1 MKPEGSAMRHA
12 AIIGWG
18 DYTPPAVLSN
28 DDLASVIDTTDE
40 WITTRSGIK
49 ERRISHVSNSDMAT
63 AAARKALAAADLE
76 CADMDLIIVATCS
89 PDRAVPSVAAYVQR
103 ELGGLGATMDLNAA
117 CSGFLYGLSVANG
130 MIAAGTVDK
139 ALIIGAERL
148 SSFLDLQDRSTAV
161 LFGDGAGA
169 VVVEATD
176 GPEGVLSSNL
186 HSDGALTE
194 ILTIRGAGTEGIFD
208 EEIPT
213 TVDMEGREV
222 FRNAVTRMGEGSVVA
237 IENAGLDVDDIDVL
251 ISHQANIR
259 IIDATARRLNLD
271 PDNVYTNIHAYGNT
285 SAASIPIALS
295 EALDQGA
302 IKPGDIVAFA
312 AFGGGLT
319 WGAAVVRWGD
329 RVERLGTA
337 DSGLP
342 GTDKTGLELLADRVQ
357 GLGLA

>member
-1 MKPEGSAMRHA
+1 MRRA

-28 DDLASVIDTTDE
+28 SDLASVIDTDDD
-40 WITTRSGIK
+40 WITSRSGIK

-63 AAARKALAAADLE
+63 AAARQALAAAGLE
-76 CADMDLIIVATCS
+76 ADEMDLIIVATCS

-103 ELGGLGATMDLNAA
+103 ELGGFGATMDLNAA
-117 CSGFLYGLSVANG
+117 CSGFVYSMSVANG
-130 MIAAGTVDK
+130 MIAAGTVDR

-148 SSFLDLQDRSTAV
+148 SSFLDLNDRSTAV

-169 VVVEATD
+169 VVLEATE

-186 HSDGALTE
+186 HSDGSLTE
-194 ILTIRGAGTEGIFD
+194 ILTIRGAGTEGVFD
-208 EEIPT
+208 PDVPV
-213 TVDMEGREV
+213 TVAMEGREI
-222 FRNAVTRMGEGSVVA
+222 FRNAVTRMGEGAIVA
-237 IENAGLDVDDIDVL
+237 VESAGLGVDDIDVL

-259 IIDATARRLNLD
+259 IIDATARRLQLD
-271 PDNVYTNIHAYGNT
+271 PDSVYTNIHAYGNT

-302 IKPGDIVAFA
+302 VAPGDIVAMV

-319 WGAAVVRWGD
+319 WGAAIVRWGD
-329 RVERLGTA
+329 RVARVRTVEHE
-337 DSGLP
+337 LP
-342 GTDKTGLELLADRVQ
+342 GTDKTGLELLASRVQ
-357 GLGLA
+357 GLGIQ

>member
-1 MKPEGSAMRHA
+1 MKSEGSSMRHA

-28 DDLASVIDTTDE
+28 DDLASVIDTNDD

-49 ERRISHVSNSDMAT
+49 ERRISHVSNAEMAT
-63 AAARKALAAADLE
+63 AAARQALAAADLE
-76 CADMDLIIVATCS
+76 AADMDLIVVATCS

-117 CSGFLYGLSVANG
+117 CSGFVYGLSVANG
-130 MIAAGTVDK
+130 MIAAGTVER
-139 ALIIGAERL
+139 ALVIGAERL
-148 SSFLDLQDRSTAV
+148 SSFLDLQDRTTAV

-176 GPEGVLSSNL
+176 GSEGVLSSNL
-186 HSDGALTE
+186 HSDGSLTE
-194 ILTIRGAGTEGIFD
+194 ILTIRGAGTEGVFD
-208 EEIPT
+208 PDVPA

-222 FRNAVTRMGEGSVVA
+222 FRNAVTRMGEGAVVA
-237 IENAGLDVDDIDVL
+237 IENAGLSVDDIDVL

-259 IIDATARRLNLD
+259 IIDATAKRLSVD
-271 PDNVYTNIHAYGNT
+271 AENVYTNIHAYGNT

-302 IKPGDIVAFA
+302 VKPGDLIAMV

-329 RVERLGTA
+329 RVERLRTVA
-337 DSGLP
+337 SGVP
-342 GTDKTGLELLADRVQ
+342 GTDKTGLELLAARVQ
-357 GLGLA
+357 GLGL

>member
-1 MKPEGSAMRHA
+1 MRRA

-28 DDLASVIDTTDE
+28 MDLASVIDTSDE
-40 WITTRSGIK
+40 WIQTRSGIK
-49 ERRISHVSNSDMAT
+49 ERRISHVSNADMAT
-63 AAARKALAAADLE
+63 AAAKQALAAADLSGDE
-76 CADMDLIIVATCS
+76 MDLIIVATCS

-103 ELGGLGATMDLNAA
+103 QLGGVGATMDLNAA
-117 CSGFLYGLSVANG
+117 CSGFVYALSVANG
-130 MIAAGTVDK
+130 MIAAGTVNR

-148 SSFLDLQDRSTAV
+148 SSFIDLQDRTTAV

-169 VVVEATD
+169 VVVEATE

-186 HSDGALTE
+186 HSDGSLSE
-194 ILTIRGAGTEGIFD
+194 ILTIRGAGTEGVFD
-208 EEIPT
+208 PDVPH

-222 FRNAVTRMGEGSVVA
+222 FRNAVTRMGEGAVVA
-237 IENAGLDVDDIDVL
+237 LENAGLDVEDIDVL

-259 IIDATARRLNLD
+259 IIDATARRLSID
-271 PDNVYTNIHAYGNT
+271 PDTVYTNIHAYGNT

-302 IKPGDIVAFA
+302 IKPGDVVAMV

-319 WGAAVVRWGD
+319 WGAAILRWGD
-329 RVERLGTA
+329 RVTRHHRIEH
-337 DSGLP
+337 DLP
-342 GTDKTGLELLADRVQ
+342 GTDKTGLELLAARVR
-357 GLGLA
+357 GLDLA

>member
-1 MKPEGSAMRHA
+1 MRHA

-18 DYTPPAVLSN
+18 AYVPPAVLSN
-28 DDLASVIDTTDE
+28 NDLASVIDTNDE

-63 AAARKALAAADLE
+63 AAARHALAAADLE
-76 CADMDLIIVATCS
+76 AADMDLVIVATCS

-117 CSGFLYGLSVANG
+117 CSGFVYALSVANG
-130 MIAAGTVDK
+130 MIAAGTANR
-139 ALIIGAERL
+139 ALVVGAERL
-148 SSFLDLQDRSTAV
+148 SSFLDLEDRTTAV

-176 GPEGVLSSNL
+176 GDEGVLSSNL
-186 HSDGALTE
+186 HSDGSLTE
-194 ILTIRGAGTEGIFD
+194 ILTIRGAGTEGVFD
-208 EEIPT
+208 PDVPT

-222 FRNAVTRMGEGSVVA
+222 FRNAVTRMGEGAVVA
-237 IENAGLDVDDIDVL
+237 IDSAGLDVDDIDVL

-259 IIDATARRLNLD
+259 IIDATAKRLNVD
-271 PDNVYTNIHAYGNT
+271 SENVYTNIHAYGNT

-295 EALDQGA
+295 EALDQGV
-302 IKPGDIVAFA
+302 IKPGSLVAMV

-319 WGAAVVRWGD
+319 WGAAIVRWGSRVD
-329 RVERLGTA
+329 RLRTT
-337 DSGLP
+337 DSGIP
-342 GTDKTGLELLADRVQ
+342 GTDQSGLDLLAARVQ
-357 GLGLA
+357 GLGL

>member
-1 MKPEGSAMRHA
+1 MRRA

-28 DDLASVIDTTDE
+28 DDLASVIDTNDE
-40 WITTRSGIK
+40 WIRSRSGIK

-63 AAARKALAAADLE
+63 AAARQALASADLAA
-76 CADMDLIIVATCS
+76 ADMDLIIVATCS

-117 CSGFLYGLSVANG
+117 CSGFVYALSVANG
-130 MIAAGTVDK
+130 MIAAGTVER

-169 VVVEATD
+169 IVVEATD

-186 HSDGALTE
+186 HSDGSLTE
-194 ILTIRGAGTEGIFD
+194 ILTIRGAGTEGVFD
-208 EEIPT
+208 HDVPV

-222 FRNAVTRMGEGSVVA
+222 FRNAVTRMGEGAVVA
-237 IENAGLDVDDIDVL
+237 VENAGLSLGDIDVL

-259 IIDATARRLNLD
+259 IIDATARRLNVD
-271 PDNVYTNIHAYGNT
+271 PDTVYTNIHAYGNT

-302 IKPGDIVAFA
+302 IAPGDIVAMV

-319 WGAAVVRWGD
+319 WGAAVIRWGERTTRLR
-329 RVERLGTA
+329 RVPHEV
-337 DSGLP
+337 P
-342 GTDKTGLELLADRVQ
+342 GTDKTGLELLAARTH
-357 GLGLA
+357 GLGLE

>member
-1 MKPEGSAMRHA
+1 MRQA

-18 DYTPPAVLSN
+18 HYAPPAVLSN
-28 DDLASVIDTTDE
+28 ADLASVIDTDDD
-40 WITTRSGIK
+40 WITSRSGIK
-49 ERRISHVSNSDMAT
+49 ERRISHVSNSEMAT
-63 AAARKALAAADLE
+63 AAARQALAAADLE
-76 CADMDLIIVATCS
+76 AADLDLIIVATCS

-103 ELGGLGATMDLNAA
+103 ELGGFGATMDLNAA
-117 CSGFLYGLSVANG
+117 CSGFVYSMGVANG

-148 SSFLDLQDRSTAV
+148 SSFLDLNDRSTAV

-186 HSDGALTE
+186 HSDGSLTE
-194 ILTIRGAGTEGIFD
+194 ILTIRGAGTEGVFD
-208 EEIPT
+208 ADVPI
-213 TVDMEGREV
+213 TVDMEGREI
-222 FRNAVTRMGEGSVVA
+222 FRNAVTRMGEGAVVA
-237 IENAGLDVDDIDVL
+237 IESAGMAVDDVDVL

-259 IIDATARRLNLD
+259 IIDATARRLQLD

-302 IKPGDIVAFA
+302 ISPGDVVAMV

-319 WGAAVVRWGD
+319 WGAAIVRWGD
-329 RVERLGTA
+329 RVTRLRTI
-337 DSGLP
+337 DHEIPS
-342 GTDKTGLELLADRVQ
+342 TDKTGLELLAARVQ
-357 GLGLA
+357 GLGI

>member
-1 MKPEGSAMRHA
+1 MRHA

-18 DYTPPAVLSN
+18 EYTPPAVLSN
-28 DDLASVIDTTDE
+28 DDLASVIETNDE
-40 WITTRSGIK
+40 WITSRSGIK
-49 ERRISHVSNSDMAT
+49 ERRISHVSNSEMAT
-63 AAARKALAAADLE
+63 AAARRALAAADLE
-76 CADMDLIIVATCS
+76 AADMDLIVVATCS

-117 CSGFLYGLSVANG
+117 CSGFVYGLSVADG
-130 MIAAGTVDK
+130 MIASGTVNR
-139 ALIIGAERL
+139 ALVIGAERL
-148 SSFLDLQDRSTAV
+148 SAFLDLQDRTTAV

-186 HSDGALTE
+186 HSDGSLTE
-194 ILTIRGAGTEGIFD
+194 ILTIRGAGTEGVFD
-208 EEIPT
+208 PNVPT

-222 FRNAVTRMGEGSVVA
+222 FRNAVTRMGEGAVVA
-237 IENAGLDVDDIDVL
+237 IENAGLSVEDIDVL

-259 IIDATARRLNLD
+259 IIDATAKRLNVD
-271 PDNVYTNIHAYGNT
+271 PENVYTNIHAYGNT

-295 EALDQGA
+295 EALDQGV
-302 IKPGDIVAFA
+302 IKPGDLVAMV

-329 RVERLGTA
+329 RTERLRTA
-337 DSGLP
+337 ESGVP
-342 GTDKTGLELLADRVQ
+342 GTDKTGLELLAARVQ
-357 GLGLA
+357 GLGL

>member
-1 MKPEGSAMRHA
+1 MRRA

-28 DDLASVIDTTDE
+28 ADLASVIDTNDE
-40 WITTRSGIK
+40 WIRSRSGIK
-49 ERRISHVSNSDMAT
+49 ERRISHVPNSDMAT
-63 AAARKALAAADLE
+63 AAARQALAAADLS
-76 CADMDLIIVATCS
+76 ATDMDLIIVATCS
-89 PDRAVPSVAAYVQR
+89 PDRAIPSVAAYVQR

-117 CSGFLYGLSVANG
+117 CSGFVYALSVTNG
-130 MIAAGTVDK
+130 MIAAGTVDR

-148 SSFLDLQDRSTAV
+148 SAFLDLQDRSTAV

-186 HSDGALTE
+186 HSDGSLTE
-194 ILTIRGAGTEGIFD
+194 ILTIRGAGTEPVFHD
-208 EEIPT
+208 NVPL

-222 FRNAVTRMGEGSVVA
+222 FRNAVTRMGEGAMVA
-237 IENAGLDVDDIDVL
+237 VENAGLTLGDIDVL
-251 ISHQANIR
+251 ISHQANLR
-259 IIDATARRLNLD
+259 IIDATARRLNID
-271 PDNVYTNIHAYGNT
+271 PDTVYTNIHAYGNT

-302 IKPGDIVAFA
+302 ISPDDVVAMV

-319 WGAAVVRWGD
+319 WGATVLRWGD
-329 RVERLGTA
+329 RTTRLRRVEHE
-337 DSGLP
+337 LP
-342 GTDKTGLELLADRVQ
+342 GTDKTGLEILAARTQ
-357 GLGLA
+357 GLGIE